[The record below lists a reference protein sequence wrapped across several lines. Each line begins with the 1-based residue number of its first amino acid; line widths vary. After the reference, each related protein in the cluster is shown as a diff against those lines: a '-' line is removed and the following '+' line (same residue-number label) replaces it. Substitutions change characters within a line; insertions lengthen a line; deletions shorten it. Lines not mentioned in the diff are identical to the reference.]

1 MSSQLIDAVNKG
13 SCKTDVL
20 FEKKIALEQT
30 EAKIESHTAVR
41 RYPHTCK
48 ENVDARGMLEAV
60 KAGGE
65 EKLSKAK
72 ADTP

>member
-1 MSSQLIDAVNKG
+1 MQVTRCQLELV
-13 SCKTDVL
+13 
-20 FEKKIALEQT
+20 EKKIALEQT
-30 EAKIESHTAVR
+30 DAKSESHTAVR
-41 RYPHTCK
+41 QYPQTCK
-48 ENVDARGMLEAV
+48 ENVDARGKLEVV

>member
-1 MSSQLIDAVNKG
+1 MQVTRCQLGLV
-13 SCKTDVL
+13 
-20 FEKKIALEQT
+20 EKKIALEQK
-30 EAKIESHTAVR
+30 ENKSESHTAVR
-41 RYPHTCK
+41 KYLQTCK
-48 ENVDARGMLEAV
+48 ENVDTRGKLEAV